1 MPLTSRGS
9 RDLVRSLHALERDGD
24 DEDSLLTFRALL
36 LETLSDGGFDVE
48 DASEEPER
56 RFDWER
62 RQAMVVHA
70 TDDDA
75 HVYAIP
81 VAEISDSLWDAITE
95 VDGLD
100 LQDADD
106 LTDVQWAA
114 AMRTLAAFAIGD
126 DPESFHALRTEEGK
140 SFFSDDSEVEL
151 PTRDEIR
158 SLWGT
163 LSNYRIGSR
172 DEGLDGLDRW
182 FSAAI
187 AFRRTE

>member
-9 RDLVRSLHALERDGD
+9 RDLVRSLHAIERDGD
-24 DEDSLLTFRALL
+24 DEDSLLAFRTLL
-36 LETLSDGGFDVE
+36 LSTLDDAGFDVS
-48 DASEEPER
+48 DASDEPER
-56 RFDWER
+56 RFDFER
-62 RQAMVVHA
+62 RQALVVHA

-81 VAEISDSLWDAITE
+81 VAEISDQLWDAVTE

-126 DPESFHALRTEEGK
+126 DPESFHALRSEEGRG
-140 SFFSDDSEVEL
+140 FFSDDSEVEL

-158 SLWGT
+158 SLWGS
-163 LSNYRIGSR
+163 LSNFRIGSR

-182 FSAAI
+182 FSAGI